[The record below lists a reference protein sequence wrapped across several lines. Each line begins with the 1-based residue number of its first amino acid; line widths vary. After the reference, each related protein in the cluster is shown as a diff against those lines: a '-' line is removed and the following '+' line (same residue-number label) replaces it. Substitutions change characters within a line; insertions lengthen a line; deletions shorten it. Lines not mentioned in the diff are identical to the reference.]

1 MPLTRGKIRELRD
14 LGRKKGRE
22 ASGHFIV
29 DGVRGVRE
37 ALRSSFPLL
46 ELFYTGTLLAD
57 VVGNALVEE
66 AQKRTHGVHAVTPR
80 EMEQISDTVTAQGV
94 LAVMQRK
101 EWAPADVLRKGDSA
115 SVIVALDAVADP
127 GNLGAIVRTCD
138 WFGVDALIL
147 GEGCVE
153 PYNPK
158 VVRSTV
164 GSIFHLPILVDIG
177 LPSLVSQVKEFGYT
191 VYAAAAD
198 GVTYT
203 DDVQYAQK
211 SCLLLGSEAWGISEP
226 VMQAADVCLAIRRHG
241 AAESLNVGVACGI
254 LLAGLRKR

>member
-80 EMEQISDTVTAQGV
+80 EIEQISDTVTAQGV

-101 EWAPADVLRKGDSA
+101 EWAPADVLR
-115 SVIVALDAVADP
+115 
-127 GNLGAIVRTCD
+127 
-138 WFGVDALIL
+138 
-147 GEGCVE
+147 
-153 PYNPK
+153 
-158 VVRSTV
+158 
-164 GSIFHLPILVDIG
+164 
-177 LPSLVSQVKEFGYT
+177 
-191 VYAAAAD
+191 
-198 GVTYT
+198 
-203 DDVQYAQK
+203 
-211 SCLLLGSEAWGISEP
+211 
-226 VMQAADVCLAIRRHG
+226 
-241 AAESLNVGVACGI
+241 
-254 LLAGLRKR
+254 